1 MISMGHTSKQNM
13 SHVPHNGCFSLKPDF
28 LWRQRLPESLELFQI
43 EQKTRKRGGQPHPV
57 SAAVKTSTP
66 ASRVSMLSARIELVV
81 LFLDGSAMLAAWK
94 PKYASASFRLTQ

>member
-1 MISMGHTSKQNM
+1 MCPITGASPSSLTSCGDRGFLKALSSFRLNRK
-13 SHVPHNGCFSLKPDF
+13 PENGEGSPT
-28 LWRQRLPESLELFQI
+28 QSQ
-43 EQKTRKRGGQPHPV
+43 QP
-57 SAAVKTSTP
+57 VKTSTL